1 MTADPLPSVARVRKA
16 RRSSRVACGHH
27 VMVGQVIVRR
37 DGRWTCLPCAL
48 AAIKASA
55 GSAPSAAE
63 HKEA

>member
-1 MTADPLPSVARVRKA
+1 
-16 RRSSRVACGHH
+16 
-27 VMVGQVIVRR
+27 MVGQVIVRR